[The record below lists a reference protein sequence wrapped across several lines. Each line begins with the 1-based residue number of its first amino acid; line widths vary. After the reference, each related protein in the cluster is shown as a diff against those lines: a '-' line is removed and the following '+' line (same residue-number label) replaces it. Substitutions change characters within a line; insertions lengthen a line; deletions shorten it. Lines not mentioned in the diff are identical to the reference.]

1 MRDLL
6 FELGTEELPSG
17 AVFPLAESL
26 ATQIVANLA
35 KAGVHHENVRFFAT
49 PRRLAVLIQGVE
61 ESQPNQTIS
70 RRGPIFE
77 AGRDANGQPT
87 PALMGFA
94 KSCCVSVDA
103 LTTVETD
110 KGKWW
115 FYETITNG
123 AQTKAL
129 LPGLIA
135 ASLAALSIPKPM
147 RWGSGD
153 IEFIRPV
160 HWAVLLFGE
169 EVVPCRVMGVETG
182 RQSYGHRFHHPMAV
196 DISSPLSYESTLKSA
211 FVIADFAVRRQLI
224 VEQIQAL
231 TQPAGFVEV
240 MPPELLDEVTSI
252 VEWPVALMAAFED
265 KFLDV
270 PAEALIASM
279 QSHQKCFAL
288 RSQNGDLVPYFITV
302 SNINSRHPEQVIAG
316 NEKVMRARLSDAA
329 FFYHQDRRSPLS
341 ASREA
346 TAHVLFQAKL
356 GTLFDKSERLS
367 CLMRDLVAPLSLDST
382 QAVRA
387 AQLSKCD
394 LMTGMV
400 GEFPELQG
408 LMGYYYALHDGEADA
423 VAIALNEQY
432 LPVSSVDKLPES
444 TLGCALSLVDR
455 LDTLVG
461 AFAIGQKPTGVKDPF
476 KLRRHA
482 LALARLLVHM
492 EKAPSI
498 STLIQYSLSAYG
510 ESLQIEPGSMQA
522 LHVFILE
529 RMYAYYEGQGIR
541 ADVVNA
547 ARARQDDCLFDLD
560 QRIKALQTFAL
571 REEAGSLSAACK
583 RVNNILHHASW
594 SDENE
599 RIDASLFQVPAEVEL
614 YQRLQQAE
622 ERVAPCYARRSYEE
636 ILTVLADLRT
646 PVDAFFEHVMVMVDD
661 DALKRNRLNLLA
673 SLQKLLQ
680 GVADI
685 SLFEF

>member
-26 ATQIVANLA
+26 TTQIVLNLA
-35 KAGVHHENVRFFAT
+35 KAGVRHENVRFFAT

-77 AGRDANGQPT
+77 AGRDANGEPT
-87 PALMGFA
+87 SALRGFA
-94 KSCCVSVDA
+94 KSCGVSVDA

-115 FYETITNG
+115 FYETMTDG

-129 LPGLIA
+129 LPGLLT

-169 EVVPCRVMGVETG
+169 DVVPCRVMGVETG

-196 DISSPLSYESTLKSA
+196 EILSPLSYESTLKSV

-224 VEQIQAL
+224 VQQIQAL
-231 TQPAGFVEV
+231 TQPAGFIEV
-240 MPPELLDEVTSI
+240 MPPQLLDEVTSI
-252 VEWPVALMAAFED
+252 VEWPVALMARFEE

-288 RSQNGDLVPYFITV
+288 RSQDGDLVPYFITV
-302 SNINSRHPEQVIAG
+302 SNINSQNPEQVIAG

-367 CLMRDLVAPLSLDST
+367 RLMRELVVPLSLDLT

-408 LMGYYYALHDGEADA
+408 LMGYYYARHDGEADA

-432 LPVSSVDKLPES
+432 LPVSSVDKLPVS

-510 ESLQIEPGSMQA
+510 ESLPIEPGSMQA

-529 RMYAYYEGQGIR
+529 RMYAYYEGQGIT

-560 QRIKALQTFAL
+560 QRIKALRTFAL

-594 SDENE
+594 SDDNE
-599 RIDASLFQVPAEVEL
+599 HIDASLFQLPAEVEL
-614 YQRLQQAE
+614 YQRLQQTE
-622 ERVAPCYARRSYEE
+622 ESVTPCYARRSYEE
-636 ILTVLADLRT
+636 ILTALADLRT

-685 SLFEF
+685 SLFEL